1 LRIDPRPDWRLDR
14 DFRRSDLPKI
24 DLRFRKDES
33 RSKIGDLGWKLQR
46 LRLNL

>member
-1 LRIDPRPDWRLDR
+1 LRIDQRPDWRLDR

-24 DLRFRKDES
+24 DLRSRKDES